1 MDNTATISE
10 PQDDRSSDDLAELIA
25 GLSQPQ
31 KMISPK
37 YFYDEHGSELFEQ
50 ITRQPEYY
58 PTRTE
63 LSILRLYVGEI
74 SEALGD
80 GVSLI
85 EFGAG
90 ASVKVRI
97 LLDHVEGIRVF
108 VPVDISGDHLA
119 LAAKELADDYPNIEV
134 LPVAADFT
142 RPFDLPSP
150 KVMPERNVVFFPGST
165 IGNFAPDDALALLD
179 TMRTVAKSGGALLIG
194 VDLKK
199 DAGVLER
206 AYNDAAGITAAFN
219 LNMLTH
225 LNRNYGADFDT
236 RKFMHR
242 SLYNERHGRIEMHL
256 VSIEPQSVALGD
268 KTFDLKVG
276 EYILTECSY
285 KYTLEEFAE
294 LAAKAGFEVERVW
307 TDVAA
312 NFSLQYLT
320 VVDP

>member
-10 PQDDRSSDDLAELIA
+10 PQDDRSSDDIAELIA

-63 LSILRLYVGEI
+63 LSILRLYIDEI

-97 LLDHVEGIRVF
+97 LLDHVEGIQVF

-150 KVMPERNVVFFPGST
+150 KIMPERNVVFFPGST

-179 TMRTVAKSGGALLIG
+179 TMRTVTKSGGALLIG

-206 AYNDAAGITAAFN
+206 AYNDTAGTTAAFN

-225 LNRNYGADFDT
+225 LNRDYGANFDKS
-236 RKFMHR
+236 KFMHR

-256 VSIEPQSVALGD
+256 VSTEPQSVDLGD
-268 KTFDLKVG
+268 KTFDFKVG

-285 KYTLEEFAE
+285 KYTVEEFAE
-294 LAAKAGFEVERVW
+294 LAGKAGFKVERVW
-307 TDVAA
+307 TDVAP

-320 VVDP
+320 VVDH